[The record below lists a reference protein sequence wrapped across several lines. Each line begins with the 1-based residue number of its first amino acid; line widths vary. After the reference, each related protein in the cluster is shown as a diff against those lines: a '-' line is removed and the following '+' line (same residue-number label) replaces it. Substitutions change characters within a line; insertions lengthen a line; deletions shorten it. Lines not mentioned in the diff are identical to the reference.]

1 MLYAHLSDSFP
12 LGFPFDFAQGL
23 GLLGRRLTGATVFRL
38 MSIQYGTV
46 DLRLSLFWDRR
57 GSLVRGR
64 VFLRDGQSI
73 TVQ

>member
-1 MLYAHLSDSFP
+1 MRTSQTRFP
-12 LGFPFDFAQGL
+12 SASPSTSLRASAYWGG
-23 GLLGRRLTGATVFRL
+23 GLTGATVFRL